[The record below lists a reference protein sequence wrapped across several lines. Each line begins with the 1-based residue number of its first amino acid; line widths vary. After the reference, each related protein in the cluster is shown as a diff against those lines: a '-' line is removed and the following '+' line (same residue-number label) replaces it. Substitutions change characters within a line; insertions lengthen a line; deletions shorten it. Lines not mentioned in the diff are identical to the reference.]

1 MWGSRLR
8 MLENLATERGRREEL
23 TRRADVQQTTITFL
37 CARINQL
44 ETERVLLLRQI
55 TNIDL
60 PVPVFRVTS
69 VSEPAPTATATTDP
83 LEAISALGIFEDDH
97 AHAPAG
103 WNADGT
109 VNYGHLAGHAVK

>member
-8 MLENLATERGRREEL
+8 MLEELINERGRREEL

-60 PVPVFRVTS
+60 PIPVFHVTS
-69 VSEPAPTATATTDP
+69 VSEPAPTATTDP
-83 LEAISALGIFEDDH
+83 LEAISALGIFEDNP

-103 WNADGT
+103 WNTDGT
-109 VNYGHLAGHAVK
+109 VNYGHIAGHAVK